1 MKTTQNK
8 PPHSEKQ
15 ADKAT
20 SQISKKEKFM
30 PNLNQLKEAA
40 EQLPNPEIYVSD
52 NYSSRIAVGSKFREI
67 DFTKQK
73 IQRGSRVVGRWIYEG
88 KLLIRNRDNKE
99 KDS

>member
-30 PNLNQLKEAA
+30 PNLKQLKEAT
-40 EQLPNPEIYVSD
+40 EQLPNPQIYATETF
-52 NYSSRIAVGSKFREI
+52 SSRITVKDKHREVE
-67 DFTKQK
+67 FKKQK
-73 IQRGSRVVGRWIYEG
+73 IQRGSRLVSRWVYEG
-88 KLLIRNRDNKE
+88 KLLIRNRDNK
-99 KDS
+99 D